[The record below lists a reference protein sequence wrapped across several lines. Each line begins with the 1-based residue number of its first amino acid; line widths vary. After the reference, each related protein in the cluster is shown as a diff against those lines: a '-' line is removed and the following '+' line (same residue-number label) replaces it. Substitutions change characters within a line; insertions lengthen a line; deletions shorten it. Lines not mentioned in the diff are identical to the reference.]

1 MIKKTFQIND
11 SINTRLDTYLSG
23 LLKNESRNKIK
34 FYIKNCSVHVNGESK
49 KPSYLLQNGDKI
61 DISVETEK
69 NIDSNGIIPEK
80 IDFDILFEDENI
92 IAIDKPSGIVMHP
105 GVKNESGTLA
115 NGLVYHFENLSNSI
129 SK

>member
-34 FYIKNCSVHVNGESK
+34 SYIKNSLVYVNGESK

-61 DISVETEK
+61 DISIGTEK
-69 NIDSNGIIPEK
+69 SIDSNGIIPEK

-115 NGLVYHFENLSNSI
+115 NGCLLYTSPSPRD
-129 SK
+129 